1 MGHCGELNVRH
12 SPAPSHAVSG
22 TMSKATDSVSPSRT
36 RRVPV
41 TRWLFSIRSCQVLP
55 SSSTS
60 RGLNCAP
67 QAPSHVLQAL
77 NVSADVAKS
86 AIRFSLGALS
96 TEASVDR
103 VAEVFPML
111 VEKARRLAPA

>member
-1 MGHCGELNVRH
+1 
-12 SPAPSHAVSG
+12 
-22 TMSKATDSVSPSRT
+22 
-36 RRVPV
+36 
-41 TRWLFSIRSCQVLP
+41 
-55 SSSTS
+55 
-60 RGLNCAP
+60 
-67 QAPSHVLQAL
+67 VLQAL
-77 NVSADVAKS
+77 GVSGDLAKS